1 MLKSVEKFLSQIVN
15 KKNLNEEIF
24 RNYFKYQNQS
34 FLAKYL
40 LKADKN
46 KSDSI
51 KYMIINELIK
61 LIKDI
66 NIKEIPENKN
76 PKKVVKFVEKIFNF
90 N

>member
-1 MLKSVEKFLSQIVN
+1 
-15 KKNLNEEIF
+15 
-24 RNYFKYQNQS
+24 
-34 FLAKYL
+34 
-40 LKADKN
+40 
-46 KSDSI
+46 
-51 KYMIINELIK
+51 MIINELIK